1 MIISHDIQYSGI
13 IRDVIDVLKGM
24 DSFTLKIWVDGSEVP
39 FKIDETS
46 DIEFLE
52 ESVKISNDTGFTWIL
67 YGIIMVIRVM
77 I

>member
-1 MIISHDIQYSGI
+1 MIISYDIQYSGI
-13 IRDVIDVLKGM
+13 IRDVIDVLEDM

-77 I
+77 L

>member
-13 IRDVIDVLKGM
+13 IKDVIDVLEGM
-24 DSFTLKIWVDGSEVP
+24 DSFTLKIWVDGSEIP
-39 FKIDETS
+39 FKVDESS